1 MVNVNG
7 AKMWNIV
14 QIFFSTIVEQ
24 FNEWMNKW
32 KQILYENF
40 WEETD
45 VKMGEAVSSRSW
57 QDYSEIVV
65 FSGPVKYAAAL
76 LRFKIVYQIFFRYK

>member
-7 AKMWNIV
+7 AKMWNIL

-24 FNEWMNKW
+24 FNEWMNKQ
-32 KQILYENF
+32 KQMLYENF
-40 WEETD
+40 WEEAD
-45 VKMGEAVSSRSW
+45 MKMAEAVSSRSW

-76 LRFKIVYQIFFRYK
+76 LQFKIVYQIFFWYK